1 MNALGNSP
9 IDALLTLDQ
18 TSKLL
23 NVSTRQ
29 VYRLIAEGK
38 FPVIMVGKRSPRLRP
53 SDIQEYLQSCT
64 TQHGI

>member
-1 MNALGNSP
+1 MNALGSSP

-64 TQHGI
+64 IQHGI